1 MNDPP
6 FPNPS
11 NVSSTPSRPRVAPVF
26 GLTLLETLRD
36 QDLPAEFLQDEVPS
50 LTMPRRLGL
59 SDVVE
64 RQIRNYRDAVRQ
76 RARMS
81 DDQVRDLIRLVVR
94 RPDAAELF
102 HRAGRKLGAQVGGG
116 RFTGASRILPRSL
129 RFRLARRAAA
139 RGLNRL
145 FGRRVGGFAHGPFAL
160 EGRGLL
166 FLEGDPSGRACQFV
180 TGFCQAVVSQRLGP
194 EYMVVHSQC
203 QAHRDPVCRWT
214 VTGEARQRERD
225 GVREMLLRPEME
237 TG

>member
-1 MNDPP
+1 
-6 FPNPS
+6 
-11 NVSSTPSRPRVAPVF
+11 
-26 GLTLLETLRD
+26 
-36 QDLPAEFLQDEVPS
+36 
-50 LTMPRRLGL
+50 
-59 SDVVE
+59 
-64 RQIRNYRDAVRQ
+64 
-76 RARMS
+76 MS
-81 DDQVRDLIRLVVR
+81 DDQVQDLIRLVVR

-102 HRAGRKLGAQVGGG
+102 HRAGRKLGARVGRG
-116 RFTGASRILPRSL
+116 RFTGASRLLPRTL
-129 RFRLARRAAA
+129 RFALARRAAA

-180 TGFCQAVVSQRLGP
+180 TGFCQAVVNQRLGP

-225 GVREMLLRPEME
+225 GVREMLLRPELE